1 MNIPALSERTLR
13 RDIASGEFTT
23 GPEIQVSEIF
33 LTNYVSA
40 PYEEMAQV
48 FFILSA

>member
-23 GPEIQVSEIF
+23 GPEIQVWLVSEIF
-33 LTNYVSA
+33 LLVL
-40 PYEEMAQV
+40 PM
-48 FFILSA
+48 